1 MEESSQSNPYYDL
14 VRRELDA
21 AYSRD
26 RNLHRTIIICEFNN
40 ICNSFTNLSV
50 LIDTIDPLKGDAF
63 SLEASFILADIKRL
77 IDTSLGDDREESL
90 DPGMEEK

>member
-26 RNLHRTIIICEFNN
+26 HNLHRTIIICEFNN